1 MKKVTLFALVLSM
14 TLGAF
19 AQGFASFRPTKSVV
33 NQAASKPAVTVLDA
47 QVVKN
52 ANVKEQ
58 SITSATNLT
67 FSEQTYEGGTYI
79 MASYDATFEEDLLGN
94 YVASIL
100 LDDATIAAVEAKSMV
115 VEDYVMQI
123 LSYASQAGAL
133 GYCIDTID
141 AASKTVNVHYDIYDM
156 ITGGYG
162 DFLPST
168 NYTVYAIPLILQ
180 GDQLAIG
187 TLYEGPSAK
196 SFAFGGTGLATA
208 ELTILETT
216 CSKVTFD
223 VNINDQTN
231 YFAMILASSDVL
243 TQEGI
248 NSAADVLDVSYKYT
262 TSFEG
267 AAFGDDDNTAKNA
280 LKPNTEYTLW
290 AVPVNANEEIGTDAK
305 EVFTTPS
312 CDGEVGLTDVV
323 ESTISV
329 YPNPTSDFVKISSLA
344 PISNV
349 EILNTL
355 GQVVYSDNTVANGY
369 NISVSNL
376 EKGTYFVKV
385 RTANSVNTSKVVVK

>member
-14 TLGAF
+14 TVGAF

-33 NQAASKPAVTVLDA
+33 NQNVSKPAVKVLDA
-47 QVVKN
+47 QIVKN

-58 SITSATNLT
+58 SITNVTNLNFSMQSTQDGQT
-67 FSEQTYEGGTYI
+67 FM
-79 MASYDATFEEDLLGN
+79 MASYDATFDADLLGG
-94 YVASIL
+94 YVASVL
-100 LDDATIAAVEAKSMV
+100 LDDATIAAINASGQYT

-123 LSYASQAGAL
+123 LSAASQAGGL

-141 AASKTVNVHYDIYDM
+141 AASKTVNVLYDIYDLLM
-156 ITGGYG
+156 GGYG

-168 NYTVYAIPLILQ
+168 NYTVYAIPLIIQ
-180 GDQLAIG
+180 GDQLANG
-187 TLYEGPSAK
+187 TMYEGPTAK
-196 SFAFGGTGLATA
+196 SLAYGGTGVATA

-223 VNINDQTN
+223 VTVNDQTN
-231 YFAMILASSDVL
+231 YFGIILGETALLEQAQL
-243 TQEGI
+243 TAQ
-248 NSAADVLDVSYKYT
+248 DVLDNSYKYT
-262 TSFEG
+262 TSMESVYYG
-267 AAFGDDDNTAKNA
+267 SDDNTAEDA
-280 LKPNTEYTLW
+280 LQPNTGYTLW
-290 AVPVNANEEIGTDAK
+290 AVPVNANEEIGTDSK
-305 EVFTTPS
+305 LTFTT
-312 CDGEVGLTDVV
+312 GQVGLTEVAQ
-323 ESTISV
+323 STISV
-329 YPNPTSDFVKISSLA
+329 YPNPTSDYVQVSSLA

-385 RTANSVNTSKVVVK
+385 RTANSVNTSKVIVK